1 MFEKVG
7 EFSAEVIKILNL
19 KIPVGTNILLS
30 ESTLEHIKTDH
41 PEIIGDHR
49 TIIADIITA
58 PVGVSLRIKDG
69 SIGFFK
75 EYQSGEQYYLELSVR
90 SSSVGE
96 FFVRTLHHVE
106 TGRIEKRVKKGK
118 IIRIDKYFEL

>member
-19 KIPVGTNILLS
+19 DIPTGTNILLS
-30 ESTLEHIKTDH
+30 ESTLEHIKNDH
-41 PEIIGDHR
+41 PEIIGNHK
-49 TIIADIITA
+49 TIISDIITA
-58 PVGVSLRIKDG
+58 PTCVSIRVKDG

-75 EYQSGEQYYLELSVR
+75 EYEDGEQYYLELSVR
-90 SSSVGE
+90 SSSIGE

-118 IIRIDKYFEL
+118 IIRLDK